1 MEKTQFELVS
11 PEKLLHSGE
20 VAMVVVP
27 GGEGDFGV
35 LPRHAPMISTVRPG
49 VISVYEEDR
58 STVTRRIF
66 VDGGFAEMTQERCTV
81 LADRV
86 QAYEEIDRGE
96 TERALKDAREDLE
109 DAKNEVEKTAA
120 AKQVKVLEE
129 KLRALETF

>member
-11 PEKLLHSGE
+11 PEQLLHSGE

-27 GGEGDFGV
+27 GAEGDFGV

-49 VISVYEEDR
+49 VISVYEDNR
-58 STVTRRIF
+58 NTVTRRIF
-66 VDGGFAEMTQERCTV
+66 VGGGFAEVTQERCTV
-81 LADRV
+81 LADSV
-86 QAYEEIDRGE
+86 EAYDEIDRGE

-109 DAKNEVEKTAA
+109 DAKNDVERTAA